1 MADGNLVRQSQNG
14 KDSVVFGPSVYD
26 VPLLPYERELIKTV
40 GITEE
45 EYRFFTAE
53 VKRRGKLRPAEYAHI
68 PDVRNGP
75 VVTPILINLAI
86 SLVLTGVAYL
96 LSPKPKMPSASKRD
110 GGGTI
115 DTGDVN
121 GASRFTPS
129 RGFETLATLADYAA
143 PIPIIFGRY
152 DSREKVG
159 GMLTTPKLVWSRM
172 FSEGTN
178 QRAQLLFVV
187 GEQGESNGIEKPDLQ
202 GIFLGNNVLDSVFK
216 DFYAF
221 YWKRDSSDDNNRR
234 IRATDKAYGT
244 NNGAATGDPLT
255 TSGEVFVC
263 PTPDGPKQVAFC
275 HAFSPAN
282 STEFGVYAPIANGTG
297 YRLNYEIISI
307 PSDSETFKNRS
318 KTTQLLARV
327 KIAGDNN
334 FVRENPGNANGD
346 KDQFDLHGR
355 QGQKGMGRNYS
366 PRMGIIRLDRK
377 SGDKEQASASE
388 LRKTVTNIRNGDVA
402 FFRICRDQIK
412 DNLYLRKGK
421 GESVSDINT
430 AVRSAQFAADDAMRL
445 GEQFQIGGCIWKV
458 TSRSRSRFEPEKDQ
472 EQQIELTCIDT
483 DLSLEKKIGVV
494 SLHSVLE
501 PEDGYI
507 GDTFEGA
514 NGPQTIGE
522 AFWPITKVAIGAV
535 RNNRPAVATEIGIKS
550 NVFQNLRGL
559 CSFSGLPSVEET
571 NEYDEDNLQVR
582 TGKINSYIVRTSVF
596 RVFVRQVSS
605 SIPSFNLIPLFF
617 AVRGHR
623 PVDQYTFIRFENI
636 DLGEA
641 ELEFKFAQLSGSELR
656 GLSPTTQILNMS
668 EPGTSDGTNV
678 TSQDVSVALIGRM
691 RITVPGEFIEKS
703 EITKN
708 KEFLKNPRTIT
719 GTSSSKFP
727 KTVVK
732 GDNQPAAIGGRSAV
746 GILERQANIAF
757 DINGNDPFVRG
768 GKTGAFTYA
777 LYGDSD
783 ASTRNSVNFKTTE
796 YHNNNHEKWMV
807 VAWKLR
813 KDRLPDDHYAKV
825 QNGQQTTWVVETAEI
840 ISSGPGFSKKRNQ
853 GNSVIEIKRGQDR
866 TDVLDSS
873 SIFGGQYP
881 ATNPFVNAHPN
892 GNMKSSGQRYNITD
906 LEVIDTYHGRAQGYR
921 YVLFGDARD
930 KKIGTTKEI
939 TKTLTHTVDGT
950 KKLKLKLKATVKT
963 LDAGYQLNE
972 TIGWSTPQ
980 MTVVLDGTTTSNIEK
995 NDFFRETVNITASNP
1010 YRTVYDKA
1018 GVDYVVASL
1027 KSISTDDPTVE
1038 VGDFE
1043 FAEQTQYSD
1052 ISHYRDFVEKS
1063 NANSPEHQIVYVNE
1077 IQEYE
1082 NEQPP
1087 VMNDLT
1093 LAGLSL
1099 KAGRNFS
1106 QLDQLRCW
1114 LAEGIP
1120 VERLHPNKQKAY
1132 ENSSATG
1139 PSNLL
1144 TDLVYYLLTN
1154 QMGGAGG
1161 LLGMTASDP
1170 FLVNKS
1176 DMEATSRFL
1185 YNQKLFFNGP
1195 ITERTNLRQFIS
1207 DVAPYFLCNFVITD
1221 GKFSLKPAFPV
1232 NNLGQFNQGAV
1243 RVKQLFTE
1251 GNILEDSYK
1260 VEYLGGEERRT
1271 FQAIVRYRKENPNKL
1286 PEEKAVNVKGTG
1298 GGYSD
1303 PRVELLPQEQF
1314 DLTRFCT
1321 SEHHAVMVAKY
1332 FISLRRLVTHT
1343 ISFSTTLDGLDL
1355 AAGDYIKV
1363 ATRSSPYSSARN
1375 GTINAAGAVTS
1386 LTDFADGQYKV
1397 SYFKADSEDV
1407 QDGVMTVSNKTVSES
1422 TFANSVFAMID
1433 DSVSQNVYVVEQLTF
1448 SQEGTVDIVASEHP
1462 CFSDGSSKLVDAI
1475 VNGSFKIF

>member
-68 PDVRNGP
+68 PDIRNGP

-96 LSPKPKMPSASKRD
+96 LSPKPKMPSAAKKD

-152 DSREKVG
+152 DSREKEG

-187 GEQGESNGIEKPDLQ
+187 GEQGESNGIKKPDLQ

-221 YWKRDSSDDNNRR
+221 YWKRDSSADNNRR
-234 IRATDKAYGT
+234 VRATDKAYGT

-255 TSGEVFVC
+255 TTGEVFIC

-282 STEFGVYAPIANGTG
+282 NTEFGVYDPIANGTG

-307 PSDSETFKNRS
+307 PVDQTEDAKR
-318 KTTQLLARV
+318 TQTLARV

-334 FVRENPGNANGD
+334 EVRKKGGSNGD
-346 KDQFDLHGR
+346 NNQINQVAR
-355 QGQKGMGRNYS
+355 QGQRGMGRNYS
-366 PRMGIIRLDRK
+366 PRMGIIRLNRK
-377 SGDKEQASASE
+377 SGGFETASSSD
-388 LRKTVTNIRNGDVA
+388 LRKIVASIRNGDVA
-402 FFRICRDQIK
+402 QFRICRESID
-412 DNLYLRKGK
+412 DDLYLVDGK
-421 GESVSDINT
+421 GESVSDINS
-430 AVRSAQFAADDAMRL
+430 AVRSAQFAADDSMRL

-458 TSRSRSRFEPEKDQ
+458 TARSRPRFAPDAPNPQDQ
-472 EQQIELTCIDT
+472 RIELTCIDT
-483 DLSLEKKIGVV
+483 GLSLEKKIGIV
-494 SLHSVLE
+494 SLDSVLE
-501 PEDGYI
+501 PKDGYI
-507 GDTFEGA
+507 GDTFEDSD
-514 NGPQTIGE
+514 GPQTIGE
-522 AFWPITKVAIGAV
+522 AFWPITKVAIGVV
-535 RNNRPAVATEIGIKS
+535 RNNRPAIATEIGIKS
-550 NVFQNLRGL
+550 TVFQNLKGL
-559 CSFSGLPSVEET
+559 CAFSGLPTVDET
-571 NEYDEDNLQVR
+571 NDYDEDNLQVK
-582 TGKINSYIVRTSVF
+582 TGRINSYIVRTSVF
-596 RVFVRQVSS
+596 RVFVRQVGSDNLA
-605 SIPSFNLIPLFF
+605 FNLIPLYF
-617 AVRGHR
+617 AIRGHR
-623 PVDQYTFIRFENI
+623 PVAQYTFIRFENS

-641 ELEFKFAQLSGSELR
+641 ELEFQFAQLSGSELR
-656 GLSPTTQILNMS
+656 GLNGNTVILDMS
-668 EPGTSDGTNV
+668 EPGKNNASNSITTDVNV
-678 TSQDVSVALIGRM
+678 PVIGRM
-691 RITVPGEFIEKS
+691 KITTPGSKTTKS
-703 EITKN
+703 LITKN
-708 KEFLKNPRTIT
+708 KEFLKNFRTIAGSAT
-719 GTSSSKFP
+719 NKIP
-727 KTVVK
+727 ETVIK
-732 GDNQPAAIGGRSAV
+732 GDNRPEPIGGRSAV
-746 GILERQANIAF
+746 GILDRQANIAF
-757 DINGNDPFVRG
+757 DINGNDPFVKG

-825 QNGQQTTWVVETAEI
+825 QNGQQTTWAVETAEI
-840 ISSGPGFSKKRNQ
+840 ISSGPGFSKKRDQ

-866 TDVLDSS
+866 TDILNSS
-873 SIFGGQYP
+873 SIVGGQYP
-881 ATNPFVNAHPN
+881 VTNPFVANHPN
-892 GNMKSSGQRYNITD
+892 AIMKSSGQRYNITD

-939 TKTLTHTVDGT
+939 TKSLTHRVDSS
-950 KKLKLKLKATVKT
+950 KKLRLKLKATVRT
-963 LDAGYQLNE
+963 LNAGYQLNE
-972 TIGWSTPQ
+972 TIGWSPPE
-980 MTVVLDGTTTSNIEK
+980 MTVVIDGFTTNNIQI
-995 NDFFRETVNITASNP
+995 NDSFRDTVNITASNP
-1010 YRTVYDKA
+1010 YRTVYDVA
-1018 GVDYVVASL
+1018 GVDYEVTNL
-1027 KSISTDDPTVE
+1027 KSVDTDLPTVE
-1038 VGDFE
+1038 KGDFE
-1043 FAEQTQYSD
+1043 FAEQTQYTD
-1052 ISHYRDFVEKS
+1052 ISHYRDLVEKS

-1120 VERLHPNKQKAY
+1120 VERLHPNKQTAY
-1132 ENSSATG
+1132 EDGFATG

-1161 LLGMTASDP
+1161 LLGMTAGNP

-1176 DMEATSRFL
+1176 DMEATSQFL

-1195 ITERTNLRQFIS
+1195 ITERTNLRQFIA

-1232 NNLGQFNQGAV
+1232 NNLGQFNEGAV
-1243 RVKQLFTE
+1243 PIKQLFTE

-1271 FQAIVRYRKENPNKL
+1271 FQAVVRYRQENPNKL
-1286 PEEKAVNVKGTG
+1286 PEEKAVTVKGTG

-1314 DLTRFCT
+1314 DLTTFCT

-1332 FISLRRLVTHT
+1332 FLSLRKLVTHT

-1355 AAGDYIKV
+1355 TAGDYIKV

>member
-68 PDVRNGP
+68 PDVRND
-75 VVTPILINLAI
+75 VAVTPILINLAI

-96 LSPKPKMPSASKRD
+96 LSPKPKMPSAAKKD

-121 GASRFTPS
+121 GANRFTPS

-152 DSREKVG
+152 DSREKKG

-187 GEQGESNGIEKPDLQ
+187 GEQGENNGIKKPDLE

-221 YWKRDSSDDNNRR
+221 YWKRDSSDDSNRR

-255 TSGEVFVC
+255 TTGEVFIC

-282 STEFGVYAPIANGTG
+282 NTEFGVYDPIANGTG

-307 PSDSETFKNRS
+307 PVDQTEDAKR
-318 KTTQLLARV
+318 TQTLARV

-334 FVRENPGNANGD
+334 EVRRKGGSNGD
-346 KDQFDLHGR
+346 RNQINQVAR
-355 QGQKGMGRNYS
+355 QGQQGMGRNYS
-366 PRMGIIRLDRK
+366 PRMGIIRLERTK
-377 SGDKEQASASE
+377 SGGVETASSSD
-388 LRKTVTNIRNGDVA
+388 LRKTVASIRNGDVA
-402 FFRICRDQIK
+402 QFRICRESID
-412 DNLYLRKGK
+412 DDLYLVDGK
-421 GESVSDINT
+421 GESVSDINS
-430 AVRSAQFAADDAMRL
+430 AVLSAQFAADDAMRL

-458 TSRSRSRFEPEKDQ
+458 TSRTRPRFDPEEGKDQ
-472 EQQIELTCIDT
+472 AIELTCIDT

-494 SLHSVLE
+494 SLASVLE
-501 PEDGYI
+501 PKDGYI
-507 GDTFEGA
+507 GDTFEDSD
-514 NGPQTIGE
+514 GPQTIGE
-522 AFWPITKVAIGAV
+522 AFWPITKVAIGVV
-535 RNNRPAVATEIGIKS
+535 RNNRPAIATEIGIKS
-550 NVFQNLRGL
+550 TVFQNLKGL
-559 CSFSGLPSVEET
+559 CAFSGLPSISET
-571 NEYDEDNLQVR
+571 NDYDEDNLQVK
-582 TGKINSYIVRTSVF
+582 TGRINSYIVRTSVF
-596 RVFVRQVSS
+596 RVFVRQVGSS
-605 SIPSFNLIPLFF
+605 NSAFNLIPMFF
-617 AVRGHR
+617 AIRGHR
-623 PVDQYTFIRFENI
+623 PVAQYTFIRFENL

-656 GLSPTTQILNMS
+656 GLNTNTNILDMS
-668 EPGTSDGTNV
+668 EPGTKNARNSTTVKVNVPVIGAMNV
-678 TSQDVSVALIGRM
+678 TA
-691 RITVPGEFIEKS
+691 PGSFIFKS
-703 EITKN
+703 EITAN
-708 KEFLKNPRTIT
+708 KEFFADPRTIAGSLT
-719 GTSSSKFP
+719 NKFP
-727 KTVVK
+727 ETVIK
-732 GDNQPAAIGGRSAV
+732 GDNRPEPIGGRSAV
-746 GILERQANIAF
+746 GILDKQKNIAF
-757 DINGNDPFVRG
+757 DASGNDPFVKG

-783 ASTRNSVNFKTTE
+783 ADSIRVGWSRTFRTTE

-813 KDRLPDDHYAKV
+813 KDLLPNDHYAKV

-840 ISSGPGFSKKRNQ
+840 ISSGPGFSKKRDQ
-853 GNSVIEIKRGQDR
+853 GNSVVDIKRGQDR
-866 TDVLDSS
+866 TDILNSS
-873 SIFGGQYP
+873 SIVGGQYP
-881 ATNPFVNAHPN
+881 ATNPFVGAHPN

-921 YVLFGDARD
+921 YVLFGDARSFPV
-930 KKIGTTKEI
+930 GTTKEI
-939 TKTLTHTVDGT
+939 TKSLTHRVDSS
-950 KKLKLKLKATVKT
+950 KKLRLKLKATVKT

-972 TIGWSTPQ
+972 TIGWSIPK
-980 MTVVLDGTTTSNIEK
+980 MTVVIDGFTTNNIQI
-995 NDFFRETVNITASNP
+995 NDSFRETVNITASNP
-1010 YRTVYDKA
+1010 YRTVYDVA
-1018 GVDYVVASL
+1018 GVDYVVTSL
-1027 KSISTDDPTVE
+1027 KSVETDLPPSLE
-1038 VGDFE
+1038 GSFK
-1043 FAEQTQYSD
+1043 FAEQTQYTD
-1052 ISHYRDFVEKS
+1052 ISHYRDLVEKS

-1120 VERLHPNKQKAY
+1120 VERLHPNKQTAY
-1132 ENSSATG
+1132 EDGFATG

-1161 LLGMTASDP
+1161 LLGMTAGDP
-1170 FLVNKS
+1170 FLVDKP
-1176 DMEATSRFL
+1176 DMIDTSKFL
-1185 YNQKLFFNGP
+1185 YEQKLFFNGP
-1195 ITERTNLRQFIS
+1195 ITERTNLRQFIA
-1207 DVAPYFLCNFVITD
+1207 DVAPYFLCNFVVTD

-1232 NNLGQFNQGAV
+1232 NSLGQFNQGAV
-1243 RVKQLFTE
+1243 PIAQLFTE

-1271 FQAIVRYRKENPNKL
+1271 FQAIVRYRQENPNKL
-1286 PEEKAVNVKGTG
+1286 PEEKAVTVKGTG

-1303 PRVELLPQEQF
+1303 SRVELLPQEQF
-1314 DLTRFCT
+1314 DLTTFCT

-1332 FISLRRLVTHT
+1332 FLSLRKLVTHT
-1343 ISFSTTLDGLDL
+1343 ISFSTTLDGLNI
-1355 AAGDYIKV
+1355 AAGSYIKV

-1386 LTDFADGQYKV
+1386 LTDFADGQYRV

-1422 TFANSVFAMID
+1422 TFASSVFAMID

-1462 CFSDGSSKLVDAI
+1462 CFSDGRSKLVNAI
-1475 VNGSFKIF
+1475 LFDSFKIF